1 MSSANIQ
8 AKIKKGLAKAVSK
21 TGSASSEKVY
31 HVSKCQ
37 TGNTPLNTGAT
48 INGKYSKFSTKET
61 LTELVNAVFIEFDK
75 SVADID
81 IMAGDR
87 LLVSDNDVDIKQNDI
102 IRQGATNYIVIE
114 VDKVS
119 PTSDVLVYKSR
130 LRVQ

>member
-8 AKIKKGLAKAVSK
+8 AKIKQGLAKAVSK

-31 HVSKCQ
+31 HVTKTT
-37 TGNTPLNTGAT
+37 TGNSP
-48 INGKYSKFSTKET
+48 INAGTTTET
-61 LTELVNAVFIEFDK
+61 LTELVNAIFTEFDK
-75 SVADID
+75 TPADIN
-81 IMAGDR
+81 IKAGDR

-102 IRQGATNYIVIE
+102 IRQGNINYIVIE